1 MVWPPIACLF
11 CGCAAALAAFLCT
24 PQYGGVFIYPA
35 DAKSPDGKLRLL
47 YEAAPM
53 AFLIHHAGG
62 KSTTGKED
70 ILDVMPTGIHQRVPV
85 YMGSPEDVADFEA
98 VHAKINNTV

>member
-1 MVWPPIACLF
+1 M
-11 CGCAAALAAFLCT
+11 
-24 PQYGGVFIYPA
+24 FIYPA

-70 ILDVMPTGIHQRVPV
+70 VLDVVPTGIHQRVPV

-98 VHAKINNTV
+98 INAKLTKTV

>member
-1 MVWPPIACLF
+1 MT
-11 CGCAAALAAFLCT
+11 AAAAVPTAHLLLLLPRLVFVR
-24 PQYGGVFIYPA
+24 QYGGVFIYPA

-70 ILDVMPTGIHQRVPV
+70 ILDVIPTGIHQRVPV

-98 VHAKINNTV
+98 VSTKLANSV